1 MDNIEK
7 NFYNQLNVNCY
18 YVENLSQ
25 LSIIHH
31 FLPYLLASKSRPP
44 PPWDQKPYM
53 YKIQCTTRGDNSGL
67 HMPKLPNTNLW
78 LCGHVMA
85 DLVSEGAVWGVWGGR
100 GRRLSCMRLWLCSD
114 TVLCNPTRL
123 QCCSCGGGCLFL
135 PQSTAFIDSAAE
147 VLVVCPHS
155 C

>member
-1 MDNIEK
+1 MKTHQPVFDWPSISCLYGDDDHQS
-7 NFYNQLNVNCY
+7 NFTFCCWMATLEGKSNCC
-18 YVENLSQ
+18 VKNLSQ

-78 LCGHVMA
+78 LCRHVMA
-85 DLVSEGAVWGVWGGR
+85 DLVSEGAGVGGWGGE
-100 GRRLSCMRLWLCSD
+100 
-114 TVLCNPTRL
+114 
-123 QCCSCGGGCLFL
+123 GGYG
-135 PQSTAFIDSAAE
+135 
-147 VLVVCPHS
+147 V
-155 C
+155 